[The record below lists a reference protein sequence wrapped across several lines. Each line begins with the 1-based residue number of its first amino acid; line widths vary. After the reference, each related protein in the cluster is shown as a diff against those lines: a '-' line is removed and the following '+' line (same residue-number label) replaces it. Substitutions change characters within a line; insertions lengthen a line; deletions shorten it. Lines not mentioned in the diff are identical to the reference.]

1 MASVIDERQAE
12 IADEFAMFGDWMEKY
27 EHIISLGRELA
38 PMDEADKVDDNLIKG
53 CQSRVWLAARKG
65 DDGHVTFTADSDAI
79 ITKGLVALM
88 VQALSDAPAADIA
101 CTNLSFLD
109 EIGLHSR
116 LSPTRSNGLQAMVKQ
131 MKLYG
136 LAFTAGDCF

>member
-88 VQALSDAPAADIA
+88 VRALSDAPAADIA
-101 CTNLSFLD
+101 GANLTFLD
-109 EIGLHSR
+109 EIGLHSH

-136 LAFTAGDCF
+136 LAFTAGA

>member
-1 MASVIDERQAE
+1 MPEMIDQRQVE
-12 IADEFAMFGDWMEKY
+12 IAEEFAMFGDWMEKY

-38 PMDEADKVDDNLIKG
+38 PMDDADKVDDNLIKG
-53 CQSRVWLAARKG
+53 CQSRVWLAARKD

-79 ITKGLVALM
+79 ITRGLVALM
-88 VQALSDAPAADIA
+88 IRVLSDAPAAEIA
-101 CTNLSFLD
+101 GANLSFLD
-109 EIGLHSR
+109 DIGLHSH

-136 LAFTAGDCF
+136 LAFTACS

>member
-88 VQALSDAPAADIA
+88 VRALSDAPAADIA
-101 CTNLSFLD
+101 GANLSFLD
-109 EIGLHSR
+109 EIGLHSH

-136 LAFTAGDCF
+136 LAFTAGA